1 MKIAILTLPLH
12 VNFGGI
18 LQCYAL
24 QTVLERMG
32 HNVTVLNTD
41 FERVSYKIRAGLF
54 IKRLIKTILRKE
66 SRFYGWKTER
76 EIIRKH
82 TQAFINKHIHIQ
94 NVANLSFLKKD
105 DFDVIIVGSDQIWR
119 PLYYQPIADAYLKFA
134 KNWTSIKRIAY
145 AASFGTDTWEYTEQE
160 TNECASLLNLFDAI
174 SVRENSGIDLCR
186 KKFGREV
193 IQTLD
198 PTLLL
203 RKEDY
208 LSLTNQSNV
217 KKQNGGLCYYFLDA
231 TSDKLWLAQ
240 KIAKERRLIS
250 YEANNP
256 DAEKS
261 FLHFER
267 RIQIPIEQWLINL
280 MYAQFVVTDSFHGC
294 VFSIIFNK
302 PFIAIGNV
310 KRGMTRLKSL
320 LSMFGLYNRLM
331 NIDNLSNIQ
340 QMQEI
345 DWDKV
350 NKILNEN
357 REVSLSFLREIN
369 N

>member
-1 MKIAILTLPLH
+1 MRIAILTLPLH

-32 HNVTVLNTD
+32 HEVSVLNTD
-41 FERVSYKIRAGLF
+41 FVNVGYKTRIGLF
-54 IKRLIKTILRKE
+54 IKRLVKTCIGKE
-66 SRFYGWKTER
+66 SKFYGWKTER
-76 EIIRKH
+76 EI
-82 TQAFINKHIHIQ
+82 TQKYT
-94 NVANLSFLKKD
+94 NLSFLKKD